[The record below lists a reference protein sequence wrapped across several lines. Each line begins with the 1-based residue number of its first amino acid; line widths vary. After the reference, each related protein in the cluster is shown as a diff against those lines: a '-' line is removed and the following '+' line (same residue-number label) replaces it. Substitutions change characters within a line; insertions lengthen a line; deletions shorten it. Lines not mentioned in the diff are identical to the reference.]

1 MWGLLWPFFFNL
13 SFDSYLTFV
22 PGFRNLRGYHI
33 LTVCVFC
40 LLIESSLSMPTKGSS
55 LETTERSYS
64 FAGYKFQDHEWIRL
78 KEVIGCWANT
88 GKWLLNSTINYW
100 DLMLST
106 EENIQVASPC
116 FNPLLKSLKVGMRG
130 SYYTNNPPSRCENVL
145 SSDVMKYE
153 WNVQPDMCSG
163 FDVLQPFS
171 LDRLCSIMEHSS
183 ITGGYGNIMIVGDSM
198 SEQFSR
204 HLLNLMFAGHHQN
217 MTYKKCGFHGDP
229 VIMPCSESALN
240 TTPGHDTAE
249 KLVLVYTKR
258 NDYLTL
264 DLDRDKSGEALGLK
278 IFPWVDVI
286 ASANIS
292 LLVLNRGAHY
302 VEDAVLISE
311 LNTTLS
317 YLQSN
322 HPEVSILWRTTPYG
336 HLDFAGHEISPPLSF
351 PLRPDQLQKY
361 NYESFERQ
369 NQLVVSLLQEHYP
382 EVLVLDVF
390 PSTVLRQDSHINP
403 LHYCTPSH
411 LNNWVIMFYNILRLV
426 SEFSSSAFSV
436 SNSYGL

>member
-1 MWGLLWPFFFNL
+1 MTRPQHPLLDF
-13 SFDSYLTFV
+13 
-22 PGFRNLRGYHI
+22 GYA
-33 LTVCVFC
+33 LLLYVFC
-40 LLIESSLSMPTKGSS
+40 VLISLSIAEPTRALLINNEKI
-55 LETTERSYS
+55 YS
-64 FAGYKFQDHEWIRL
+64 FVGYKFRDREWKCL
-78 KEVIGCWANT
+78 KEVIDCWANK
-88 GKWLLNSTINYW
+88 GRWILNSTISYW
-100 DLMLST
+100 DPMLST

-116 FNPLLKSLKVGMRG
+116 FNPLLESKHHGMRG
-130 SYYTNNPPSRCENVL
+130 SYYTNNPPSRCEKVL

-153 WNVQPDMCSG
+153 WNVQPGMCSG

-198 SEQFSR
+198 SMKFSH
-204 HLLNLMFAGHHQN
+204 HLNNLMFAGHHQN
-217 MTYKKCGFHGDP
+217 MTYKKCGHGFTNP
-229 VIMPCSESALN
+229 VIMPCSESALD

-264 DLDRDKSGEALGLK
+264 TWRTNIDGEEHQNDKEVEWAKTLET
-278 IFPWVDVI
+278 
-286 ASANIS
+286 ANIS

-361 NYESFERQ
+361 NYDSFERQ

-390 PSTVLRQDSHINP
+390 PSTVLRQDSHVDP

-426 SEFSSSAFSV
+426 SEFSTSSV
-436 SNSYGL
+436 